1 MSCVKCKKV
10 DIFNSSVLGP
20 YSLWEAFQKEQK
32 KATEECGC
40 QIPKKEVSDA
50 GKLRARPA
58 VC

>member
-1 MSCVKCKKV
+1 MSCSKCKMV
-10 DIFNSSVLGP
+10 DVFNSSVLGP
-20 YSLWEAFQKEQK
+20 VSLHIAFIEMQK

-40 QIPKKEVSDA
+40 QTPKKEVSDA